1 MKKFIFF
8 AIAAI
13 LSVALISCSNDDDT
27 KYTEGENTVTLEGT
41 WKGKTIITHEIE
53 DDQGE
58 ISYKEEEVNTT
69 IQFVGNPDKARYG
82 TKGTGR
88 WLDQYDDG
96 TYSYNR
102 TEWEVDY
109 EKIII
114 KFLDDEGKPNGT
126 VLYIKNDGYSLS
138 NNLFSGKVDYND
150 DIRGFVFKKD
160 NSYNC
165 RN

>member
-8 AIAAI
+8 ALAAI
-13 LSVALISCSNDDDT
+13 LSVALISCNNDDDD
-27 KYTEGENTVTLEGT
+27 KYTEGENAVTLEGT

-53 DDQGE
+53 NEKGE
-58 ISYKEEEVNTT
+58 TTYEEEEVNTT

-88 WLDQYDDG
+88 WSDEYDDG

-102 TEWEVDY
+102 TEWEVDFVQ
-109 EKIII
+109 III
-114 KFLDDEGKPNGT
+114 KLLDNDGKPTGT

-138 NNLFSGKVDYND
+138 NNLFSGKVDYD
-150 DIRGFVFKKD
+150 GDMRGFAFERK
-160 NSYNC
+160 NSYNWGD
-165 RN
+165 